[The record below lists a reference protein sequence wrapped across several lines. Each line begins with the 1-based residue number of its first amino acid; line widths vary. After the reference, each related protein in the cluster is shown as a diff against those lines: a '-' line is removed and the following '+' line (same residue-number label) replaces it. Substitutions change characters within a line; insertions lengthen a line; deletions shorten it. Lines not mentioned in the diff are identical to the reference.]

1 MLRIDKVKKTFST
14 GFFPKKVE
22 ALQDLSLSVARGDVF
37 AFIGPNGAGKTTTIK
52 LILGLISPDSGTIS
66 VNGLGHH
73 DRNLRRH
80 IGYLPDQPYFYDDLT
95 AIEYII
101 FAGRLFG
108 LNRRDLKAR
117 AEALADLV
125 GLGGRADR
133 RLRGFSRGMLQRVA
147 LAQALVHDPD
157 LLILDEPLTGL
168 DPIGRKEFRDIFL
181 ELKGQ
186 GKTIFFSSHIL
197 ADAEMI
203 SDRVGIL
210 RQGNLVKE
218 LGLKDLHM
226 QENDGVEL
234 VYRKNDGTKVAA
246 SDKPW
251 QVVPFVHGGLI
262 NLTKEQSVARAVQ
275 WVEDTGGSVVS
286 VTPRR
291 KSLEDI
297 FLEEVTGTELEQS
310 GRKK

>member
-1 MLRIDKVKKTFST
+1 VI
-14 GFFPKKVE
+14 
-22 ALQDLSLSVARGDVF
+22 ALHDLSLSVRKGEVF

-66 VNGLGHH
+66 VNGVGHR
-73 DRNLRRH
+73 DRTLRRH

-95 AIEYII
+95 ATEYII

-108 LNRRDLKAR
+108 LKKEALRGR
-117 AEALADLV
+117 AEELVKLV
-125 GLGGRADR
+125 GLEGRADR

-147 LAQALVHDPD
+147 LAQALVHDPQ

-181 ELKGQ
+181 QLKSQ

-203 SDRVGIL
+203 SDQVGIL
-210 RQGNLVKE
+210 RQGRLVKQVQLSE
-218 LGLKDLHM
+218 IAFQDN
-226 QENDGVEL
+226 EGVE
-234 VYRKNDGTKVAA
+234 VVFRKTAETSINTEDAPWAVACF
-246 SDKPW
+246 D
-251 QVVPFVHGGLI
+251 HGGTI
-262 NLTKEQSVARAVQ
+262 SLTKGESVASAVR
-275 WVEDTGGSVVS
+275 WVEATGGSVVS
-286 VTPRR
+286 VTPKR

-297 FLEEVTGTELEQS
+297 FLEEIRNNEPQNSKAE
-310 GRKK
+310 K